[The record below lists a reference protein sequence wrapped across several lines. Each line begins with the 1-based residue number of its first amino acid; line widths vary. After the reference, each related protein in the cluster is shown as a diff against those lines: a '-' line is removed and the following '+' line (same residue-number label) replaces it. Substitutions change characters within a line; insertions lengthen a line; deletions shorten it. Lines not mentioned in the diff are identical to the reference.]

1 MDEGRGS
8 PTWTGRTGGRKGGM
22 GVEDGGRSDEINET
36 KQPKLE
42 MKLKG
47 KMRAFHV
54 RIARM

>member
-1 MDEGRGS
+1 MDRED
-8 PTWTGRTGGRKGGM
+8 GRKEGWDGC
-22 GVEDGGRSDEINET
+22 GGGRSDEINET